1 MKINAT
7 LPEKG
12 RDLRLD
18 LFRGVA
24 NWAIYLDHIPD
35 NVVNWITTR
44 NYGFSDAADLFVF
57 ISGYTASFVYAR
69 MMLDRGFIVGAT
81 RLTKRVWQLYVAH
94 IILFVIYIASISYLA
109 LRFGDSELVNEFNV
123 VGLVDNATETLR
135 QGLFLKFKP
144 VNLDV
149 LPLYIVLMGLFPPVL
164 WMMLRQPNWTMIAS
178 IVLWLVSRQTGW
190 NLPAY
195 PGGTWYFN
203 PFCWQVLFVFGSW
216 CALGGARKSM
226 AIINHP
232 ATLWF
237 CIAYLLLG
245 LVMTM
250 AGKFPDFGHMF
261 PHWLYSTFNPNDKTN
276 LAPYRF
282 LHFVVIVIMVIRF
295 VPKDWA
301 GSGMEG
307 VRSPDRLRSAVAR
320 RVLRRRVPVVRRTLR
335 TVDELGFAV
344 RADLRQRHRHR
355 DHDHRRLLHLL
366 VEAAGQA
373 AAEAG
378 GAQGRLIKAS
388 LIKAG
393 SERPWEAAV
402 QAACVLDDTSV
413 ATSV

>member
-1 MKINAT
+1 
-7 LPEKG
+7 
-12 RDLRLD
+12 
-18 LFRGVA
+18 
-24 NWAIYLDHIPD
+24 
-35 NVVNWITTR
+35 
-44 NYGFSDAADLFVF
+44 
-57 ISGYTASFVYAR
+57 

-164 WMMLRQPNWTMIAS
+164 WMMLRQPNWTMIAA

-216 CALGGARKSM
+216 CALGGARKSLG
-226 AIINHP
+226 IINHP

-237 CIAYLLLG
+237 CIFYLLLG

-250 AGKFPDFGHMF
+250 AAKFPDFGHMF

-295 VPKDWA
+295 VPKDWPGLEWKVFDPLMVCGQQSLA
-301 GSGMEG
+301 VFCVGVFLSFVGHFELSMSSGSLFAQLFVSVSGIAIMTI
-307 VRSPDRLRSAVAR
+307 VAYYISWSKR
-320 RVLRRRVPVVRRTLR
+320 QDKPLPKPPVPKP
-335 TVDELGFAV
+335 A
-344 RADLRQRHRHR
+344 
-355 DHDHRRLLHLL
+355 
-366 VEAAGQA
+366 
-373 AAEAG
+373 
-378 GAQGRLIKAS
+378 
-388 LIKAG
+388 
-393 SERPWEAAV
+393 
-402 QAACVLDDTSV
+402 
-413 ATSV
+413 

>member
-24 NWAIYLDHIPD
+24 NWAIFLDHIPD

-164 WMMLRQPNWTMIAS
+164 WIMLRQPNWTMAAS
-178 IVLWLVSRQTGW
+178 IALWLVARQTGW
-190 NLPAY
+190 NLSAY
-195 PGGTWYFN
+195 PAGTWYFN

-226 AIINHP
+226 NVINHP

-237 CIAYLLLG
+237 CIGYLILG

-250 AGKFPDFGHMF
+250 AGKFPDSFGAMF

-282 LHFVVIVIMVIRF
+282 IHFVVIVIMVIRF
-295 VPKDWA
+295 VPKTWPGLEWKIFDPVIVCGQQSLA
-301 GSGMEG
+301 VFCVGVFLSFVGHFELSMSSGSLFAQIFVSVTGIAIMTI
-307 VRSPDRLRSAVAR
+307 VAYYISWSKR
-320 RVLRRRVPVVRRTLR
+320 QDKPLPKAPVPKP
-335 TVDELGFAV
+335 A
-344 RADLRQRHRHR
+344 
-355 DHDHRRLLHLL
+355 
-366 VEAAGQA
+366 
-373 AAEAG
+373 
-378 GAQGRLIKAS
+378 
-388 LIKAG
+388 
-393 SERPWEAAV
+393 
-402 QAACVLDDTSV
+402 
-413 ATSV
+413 